1 MMTKTQIRKTT
12 GMDTMFKTN
21 ATGQLSENCVFFD
34 EILPGVHLTMA
45 IIKSKPIVDNANFS
59 VEDWYSSKTDFM
71 KERLSSVF
79 IDCIK
84 PSDDIVKTRVNH
96 PNGIL
101 ARCFTV
107 EPISGEEKDV
117 ISYLFNIRYKPEC
130 DFTFLKS
137 IYNK

>member
-1 MMTKTQIRKTT
+1 MITKTQIRKTT

-34 EILPGVHLTMA
+34 EILPGVHLTMS

-59 VEDWYSSKTDFM
+59 VEDWYLSKPDSI
-71 KERLSSVF
+71 KERLSNVF
-79 IDCIK
+79 ISCIK
-84 PSDDIVKTRVNH
+84 PSDDIVKTRVKH
-96 PNGIL
+96 PNAML

-117 ISYLFNIRYKPEC
+117 ISYLFQVKYKPEC

-137 IYNK
+137 IYTK